1 MTDDAHHGL
10 TGSFPANRTPADRA
24 ALTRLTTH
32 FGAIYA
38 IRFRP
43 DEDGVE
49 AVPRKGGAP
58 AFAATPDE
66 MGQILADLT
75 GDKTWRY
82 KATE

>member
-1 MTDDAHHGL
+1 MKEAPHHHEMHTFPAQRTPPDRAEL
-10 TGSFPANRTPADRA
+10 TGV
-24 ALTRLTTH
+24 LTR

-49 AVPRKGGAP
+49 AVHRRSGDQI
-58 AFAATPDE
+58 FAATPGE

-75 GDKTWRY
+75 GDKTWPP
-82 KATE
+82 KPLK